1 MDRTTLV
8 NDIITTLG
16 AITPD
21 QILKI
26 NLDLSDIILLL
37 ELRNGYEILI
47 EELIPSNIYDVKR
60 EVMRRYRYG

>member
-16 AITPD
+16 ATTPD